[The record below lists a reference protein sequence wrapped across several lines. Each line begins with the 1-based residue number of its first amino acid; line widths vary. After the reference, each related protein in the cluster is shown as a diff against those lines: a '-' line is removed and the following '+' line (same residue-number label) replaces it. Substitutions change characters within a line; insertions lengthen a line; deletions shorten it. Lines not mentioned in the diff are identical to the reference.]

1 MVEGAAAAAAVAMPV
16 GTLSVAVLVT
26 VIETVLAIL
35 RGAGKAS
42 AEAVSVCV
50 MHGADIYSI
59 YLKSRY
65 IGKYFHGAEAAA
77 IGSRHSAAWVANIA
91 SWS

>member
-1 MVEGAAAAAAVAMPV
+1 MVEGAAAAETVPMPV
-16 GTLSVAVLVT
+16 GTLSVAMLVT
-26 VIETVLAIL
+26 VIETILAIL
-35 RGAGKAS
+35 RGAGEAS

-50 MHGADIYSI
+50 MHGADIHSI
-59 YLKSRY
+59 YRSSRY
-65 IGKYFHGAEAAA
+65 IGKYFYGAGTAA

>member
-1 MVEGAAAAAAVAMPV
+1 MPV

-50 MHGADIYSI
+50 MHAADMNTIYR
-59 YLKSRY
+59 YSRY
-65 IGKYFHGAEAAA
+65 IGKYFYHAGTFA